1 MLVLEPD
8 YHRFATDVLELRLH
22 FCHLGIKTPCS
33 TTILKI
39 MAWFTHSSGFAILA
53 LALTLGPALTVSA
66 QPTRS
71 STLGNQL
78 ERAFRP
84 PRRGIAINRQG
95 GATRNPDSCFVGT
108 RQLTALVPTTVGET
122 AAEYPTVFWYMPMMS
137 AENAPSPELEFT
149 LKDAG
154 DKDNKIYSVKYPL
167 NKSTDGLV
175 STPGIMSLTLAKP
188 LQVDKEYTWQLKVT
202 CDATDNSDAKFVV
215 GSLKRVKEDPNLA
228 IRVQQATPEERV
240 VLYANANRW
249 YEMLANLV
257 ALRRSRPNDP
267 SVTDAWNKLFAV
279 VELDEVSIQS
289 RSQSTGSTNNSN

>member
-1 MLVLEPD
+1 
-8 YHRFATDVLELRLH
+8 
-22 FCHLGIKTPCS
+22 
-33 TTILKI
+33 
-39 MAWFTHSSGFAILA
+39 MAWFTQSSRFAILA
-53 LALTLGPALTVSA
+53 LALTLSPALTVSA
-66 QPTRS
+66 QPSRS
-71 STLGNQL
+71 STLGSQL

-122 AAEYPTVFWYMPMMS
+122 AAEYPTVYWYMPMMS

-149 LKDAG
+149 LRDAS
-154 DKDNKIYSVKYPL
+154 DNKIYSVKYPL
-167 NKSTDGLV
+167 TKSSDGLV

-188 LQVDKEYTWQLKVT
+188 LEVNKEYKWLLKVT

-215 GSLKRVKEDPNLA
+215 GSLKRVSEDPNLA

-240 VLYANANRW
+240 VLYANAKRW

-267 SVTDAWNKLFAV
+267 SVTEAWNRLFAV
-279 VELDEVSIQS
+279 VELDDVSIQS
-289 RSQSTGSTNNSN
+289 RSQSAGSTNNSN